1 MTRVCTNNYGSGAGF
16 SKPKNLRILRIWIW
30 IRIQNNGLVCDTDP
44 NFAHYD
50 VLTLLQGYPS
60 GTSTILRRDA
70 CHSTSVDVK
79 VNIRIFDIVR
89 GNTLNHARCIIIMYS
104 IYSPACY

>member
-1 MTRVCTNNYGSGAGF
+1 MIKTLF
-16 SKPKNLRILRIWIW
+16 IM
-30 IRIQNNGLVCDTDP
+30 IQNLHNDPNFAHYGQKFAHYDPNFAHYESNFSLYDP

-79 VNIRIFDIVR
+79 VNIRVPTFDIII
-89 GNTLNHARCIIIMYS
+89 GNTFNHAQCKM
-104 IYSPACY
+104 

>member
-1 MTRVCTNNYGSGAGF
+1 MIQT
-16 SKPKNLRILRIWIW
+16 LLII
-30 IRIQNNGLVCDTDP
+30 IQNLLYDPNFAHYESNFSLYDP

-79 VNIRIFDIVR
+79 VNIRVPTFDIII
-89 GNTLNHARCIIIMYS
+89 GNTFNHAQCKM
-104 IYSPACY
+104 